1 MLMLVVVGMMPT
13 MLVVMICASV
23 AIMVM
28 VIGAVNVLLAVSLLH
43 PSSCFQ
49 ENCPCSHSSASSGQ
63 VLRSSH
69 AQRRARQLACNV
81 SFSSTKSKCAL
92 NPVGFGSP
100 EGTYKI
106 LQYHT
111 VEG

>member
-49 ENCPCSHSSASSGQ
+49 EIVPARIRLHHQDRYSARRTRRGELASWLATFHS
-63 VLRSSH
+63 
-69 AQRRARQLACNV
+69 RARKASV
-81 SFSSTKSKCAL
+81 
-92 NPVGFGSP
+92 P
-100 EGTYKI
+100 
-106 LQYHT
+106 
-111 VEG
+111 